1 MWILRMPL
9 WYSRGAIPS
18 DETLNM
24 EGHELSCSRIEPWN
38 IETLEKWLSLHLPSF
53 LLPPPLFL
61 ILIILSGQFV
71 CGIVVII

>member
-1 MWILRMPL
+1 MPL

-53 LLPPPLFL
+53 LLPPPLF
-61 ILIILSGQFV
+61 
-71 CGIVVII
+71 